1 MKDYSNYMGGTN
13 ISLERLIELDVTAF
27 VDGSHYPIKNWM
39 EELEIFDSLEIGKSK
54 VFIPY
59 GGVEK
64 HGILKRI
71 EWNRHTFKH
80 YNHTDETED
89 WWYFEP
95 HLVVEYEGNEWFVY
109 EYSMYDENEEVVHIN
124 RITPQTVEVFTPADR
139 SMGFVNE
146 YEFNDLRVQI
156 AKNELEGYYV
166 LHNNEKLFI
175 SSDGHLSNWGT
186 GMFDVIETQL
196 SELFKAGRGKKL
208 NLK

>member
-13 ISLERLIELDVTAF
+13 ISLERLIELDVTTF

-71 EWNRHTFKH
+71 EWNKHTFKH

-95 HLVVEYEGNEWFVY
+95 NLVVEYEGNEWFVY
-109 EYSMYDENEEVVHIN
+109 EYSMYEENEEVIHIN
-124 RITPQTVEVFTPADR
+124 RITPQTVEAFTPTNR
-139 SMGFVNE
+139 SMGLVNE

-156 AKNELEGYYV
+156 ATHKLEGYYIKY
-166 LHNNEKLFI
+166 NEKKHYIGKDGRLPFWSSGLFDLFEI
-175 SSDGHLSNWGT
+175 QLSN
-186 GMFDVIETQL
+186 
-196 SELFKAGRGKKL
+196 LFKATR
-208 NLK
+208 